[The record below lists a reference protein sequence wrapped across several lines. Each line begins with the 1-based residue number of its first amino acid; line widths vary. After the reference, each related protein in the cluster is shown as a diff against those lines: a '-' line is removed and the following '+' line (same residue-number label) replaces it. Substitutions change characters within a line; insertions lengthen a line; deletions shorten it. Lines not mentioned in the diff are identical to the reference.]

1 MAVAVSDKRN
11 RNEAGA
17 SDSDSRALKRRALI
31 LPCGVALVRPF
42 KTLHGTKCL
51 FIRCYRPACI
61 PRKSITEGM
70 LYEEEKEE
78 EGESWVNI
86 NQQLDEVDDRN
97 KVMERVMENKTKM
110 SIEEG
115 TADEKRVKGSLADR

>member
-1 MAVAVSDKRN
+1 
-11 RNEAGA
+11 
-17 SDSDSRALKRRALI
+17 
-31 LPCGVALVRPF
+31 
-42 KTLHGTKCL
+42 
-51 FIRCYRPACI
+51 
-61 PRKSITEGM
+61 M